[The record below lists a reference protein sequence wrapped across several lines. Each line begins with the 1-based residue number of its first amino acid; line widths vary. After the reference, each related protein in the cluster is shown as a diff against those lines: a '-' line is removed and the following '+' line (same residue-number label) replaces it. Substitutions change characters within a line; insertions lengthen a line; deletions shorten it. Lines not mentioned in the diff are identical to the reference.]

1 MSQYTTV
8 SHSKIKSYPKTNPI
22 HSAMKFLLSFMLF
35 LLVPVFSKAQ
45 QTTHVER
52 LLIGNEG
59 GFGASNATISV
70 IDPNTGE
77 GSDGVF
83 LAANGLGL
91 GDVLQSLSLMGGQVY
106 AVMNNSSTIVIM
118 NPETYLQE
126 GIIDLGTGASPR
138 RMVQVN
144 ETMAYVSD
152 LYADALHIVDLGT
165 QQLGSTKIA
174 VGDGPEF
181 MLKVGD
187 EVLVSNYGFGQDS
200 TVMIVNTLN
209 HQVTDTL
216 VLASGPAELIQDE
229 DGAVWVVCTGYA
241 GDYDENWAIIEGTQR
256 PGGIFRLQQTE
267 GNNEWMVEEVLELAS
282 TGTHLGYSSDRGELY
297 LQTNGVR
304 SFTMNE
310 KKLSDQSI
318 LPGNYYALYYEP
330 LLDYLY
336 LADAKDYVSA
346 GSIRSW
352 SLEEGKLMQEY
363 TVGIIPSS
371 FLSIYQNSATGITE
385 EDLLPTDFRLGHNY
399 PNPFNPSTRIPI
411 ELYTS
416 GHLNVSIVNSIGQ
429 EVIHLVNER
438 YAAGKHIIEFTAQDL
453 PSGIYFVR
461 AFFNAQQH
469 VSKIILLK

>member
-1 MSQYTTV
+1 MSQYTTA
-8 SHSKIKSYPKTNPI
+8 SHSKIKSYAKTNPI
-22 HSAMKFLLSFMLF
+22 LASMKFLMCIMLF
-35 LLVPVFSKAQ
+35 LFLPDFLTAQ

-106 AVMNNSSTIVIM
+106 AVMNNSSAIVVM

-126 GIIDLGTGASPR
+126 GIIDLGSGASPR
-138 RMVQVN
+138 RVVQVN

-152 LYADALHIVDLGT
+152 LYADALHIVDLGA
-165 QQLGSTKIA
+165 QQISATKIA

-200 TVMIVNTLN
+200 TVMIINTLN

-267 GNNEWMVEEVLELAS
+267 GEWMVEEVLQLAS
-282 TGTHLGYSSDRGELY
+282 AGTHLGYSSNRGELY

-304 SFTMNE
+304 SFSMSE

-330 LLDYLY
+330 VLDYLY

-352 SLEEGKLMQEY
+352 SLEEGKFMQEY

-385 EDLLPTDFRLGHNY
+385 KDLLPTDFSLGQNY

-416 GHLNVSIVNSIGQ
+416 GHLNMSLVNSVGQ
-429 EVIHLVNER
+429 EVIHLVDEW
-438 YAAGKHIIEFTAQDL
+438 YAAGNHLIEFTAQDL